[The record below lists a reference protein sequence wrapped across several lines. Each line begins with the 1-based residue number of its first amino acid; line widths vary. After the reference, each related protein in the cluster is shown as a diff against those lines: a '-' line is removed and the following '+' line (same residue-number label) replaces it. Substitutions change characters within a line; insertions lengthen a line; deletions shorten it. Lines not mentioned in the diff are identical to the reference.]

1 MDKIRFMFRDFRGRV
16 LVSGRFLA
24 GMLVFFFINFMC
36 FREMP
41 DGLKQMGYTVNFF
54 EMVGAYM
61 SSMVPLILFY
71 AALAFQICAFPEWE
85 GSQNTVLRLGKRCWF
100 FEQIL
105 HSVLIYLIQ
114 YLVLALSVLLALFPC
129 LVYNNQWSD
138 FMSAACE
145 DLFVVMQT
153 GLNNTI
159 SFDSVLMLAGSP
171 LYVLAVSFLL
181 NLLCSILVSSL
192 VILLNISRSRGTGTV
207 FVLLLI
213 VSRFLTNYVSFM
225 AGEISGENGILT
237 GVVDTV
243 CYALMP
249 MVQNTLTGM
258 KAVQHGITDGFSN
271 TAQMVWAVGYF
282 VVLTAVVWL
291 WSIRKIK
298 KVDLT

>member
-1 MDKIRFMFRDFRGRV
+1 MDRIRFMLRDFRGRV

-41 DGLKQMGYTVNFF
+41 KGLQEMGYTVNFF
-54 EMVGAYM
+54 EMIGAYM
-61 SSMVPLILFY
+61 SSMVPMILFY

-85 GSQNTVLRLGKRCWF
+85 GSQNVIHRLGKRCWF

-105 HSVLIYLIQ
+105 HSVLLFLIQ

-129 LVYNNQWSD
+129 LVYNNQWSS
-138 FMSAACE
+138 FMSAACQ
-145 DLFVVMQT
+145 DILVVIMT

-159 SFDSVLMLAGSP
+159 DFNVSLMTAGSP

-181 NLLCSILVSSL
+181 NLLCSILVSSV

-207 FVLLLI
+207 FVLMVI
-213 VSRFLTNYVSFM
+213 VSRFLTEYVSTM
-225 AGEISGENGILT
+225 VGEAFGRTGFLT
-237 GVVDTV
+237 DVVDTV

-249 MVQNTLTGM
+249 MIQNTLTGM
-258 KAVQHGITDGFSN
+258 KEASHGVTGGFSDP
-271 TAQMVWAVGYF
+271 ARLAWAMGYF
-282 VVLTAVVWL
+282 AVLTAAVWI